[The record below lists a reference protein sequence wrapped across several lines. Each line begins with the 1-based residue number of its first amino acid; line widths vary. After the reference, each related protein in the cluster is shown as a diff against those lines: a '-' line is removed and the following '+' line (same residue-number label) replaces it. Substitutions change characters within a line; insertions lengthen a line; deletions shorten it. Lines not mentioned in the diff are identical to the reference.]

1 MKNAKSIKYQKYL
14 ELAKEWSKTE
24 SFKIATNSL
33 VFNSISDMTI
43 NPKEKNLQPFNFSF
57 DIKSSA
63 MSVSNQNMSG
73 RCWLFAALNMLRP
86 FAAKKL
92 NIDNIEFS
100 ESFLAFW
107 DKFERVN
114 SFLEKIIETSN
125 EPLTS
130 RELDTLLTN
139 GIGDGGFFEMAVA
152 VIKKYGVVPL
162 EIMPDSFT
170 AKNTDLLNTLISKCL
185 KIAAINIRN
194 ATKDINKQN
203 DIKEECLKSVLEI
216 LKRCYGPIPQEFE
229 YTYKAKIKKN
239 QVPKHLHIKSPK
251 EFYEKYVN
259 FDFDDYIDLCSIPIK
274 DKPYNQMYELE
285 ESRSIIESK
294 NVFFLNVEMW
304 LFKLAVIATLVD
316 KKPLWFAC
324 DVNFYG
330 NRQQGI
336 WDFKANDYDAL
347 FNIKFNKSR
356 SDMAEIYHIAS
367 NHAMLLCGFDLD
379 EIYTDKN
386 QLNLIKTFNK
396 KSRIFEKYQK
406 LIETLSISRWKVE
419 NSWGEKV
426 GNKGFFSITDNWF
439 DQFVSQAIVSKSAIK
454 KFLDNPKFIN
464 KKLAS
469 LISNSSAYEELFG
482 KGLKTKPKLYSQYD
496 PINLMLNFVRNK

>member
-1 MKNAKSIKYQKYL
+1 MKKAKPINYQKYFDL
-14 ELAKEWSKTE
+14 LKEWSKSE
-24 SFKIATNSL
+24 NFKIATNAL
-33 VFNSISDMTI
+33 VFNSISDMTV
-43 NPKEKNLQPFNFSF
+43 NPKERNLQPFSFSF

-63 MSVSNQNMSG
+63 MPVSNQNMSG

-86 FAAKKL
+86 VVAKKL

-114 SFLEKIIETSN
+114 IFLEKIIETSN

-152 VIKKYGVVPL
+152 VIKKYGIVPL

-170 AKNTDLLNTLISKCL
+170 AKNTDLLNTLINKRL
-185 KIAAINIRN
+185 KIAASDIRKAN
-194 ATKDINKQN
+194 KDTAEQQE
-203 DIKEECLKSVLEI
+203 IKKECLKSVLEI
-216 LKRCYGPIPQEFE
+216 LRRCYGPIPQEFE

-239 QVPKHLHIKSPK
+239 QVPKHLHLKSPK
-251 EFYEKYVN
+251 DFYDKYVN

-294 NVFFLNVEMW
+294 NVYFLNVEMW
-304 LFKLAVIATLVD
+304 LFKLAIIATLAD

-330 NRQQGI
+330 SRQQGI
-336 WDFKANDYDAL
+336 WDFKANDYDSL
-347 FNIKFNKSR
+347 FNIKFNKNR
-356 SDMAEIYHIAS
+356 SEMSQIYHIAS

-379 EIYTDKN
+379 EIHTDKN
-386 QLNLIKTFNK
+386 QLNLVKTFDK
-396 KSRIFEKYQK
+396 KSSIFEKYQK
-406 LIETLSISRWKVE
+406 SIETLSINRWKVE
-419 NSWGEKV
+419 NSWGDKH

-439 DQFVSQAIVSKSAIK
+439 NQFVSQAIVSKSAIK
-454 KFLDNPKFIN
+454 KFLENPKFIN

-469 LISNSSAYEELFG
+469 LISNSSAYQELFD

-496 PINLMLNFVRNK
+496 PININLNFGRNK